1 MSIKISP
8 STKDVV
14 PQGYIVAA
22 PKTSDI
28 ISGAL
33 RAAFGRQ
40 DPQADDFSAL
50 LRQIDLADR
59 NSTRC

>member
-1 MSIKISP
+1 MSIKMTP
-8 STKDVV
+8 SARDAVSE
-14 PQGYIVAA
+14 GYIVAA
-22 PKTSDI
+22 PKTSDM

-59 NSTRC
+59 NMQRR

>member
-1 MSIKISP
+1 M
-8 STKDVV
+8 
-14 PQGYIVAA
+14 AA
-22 PKTSDI
+22 PKTSDM

-59 NSTRC
+59 NMQRR